1 MGKIEVDDED
11 FFPHFYWPMNEY
23 DHSEN
28 KLLTDLRPTDPPP
41 YVHRSLTRHG
51 NYCEKDHRRLLNEF
65 RPRSSGFEFT
75 HCVSTLIIILL
86 EFAFDETLISNDLAV
101 ITIWNHT
108 IL

>member
-11 FFPHFYWPMNEY
+11 SFPHFYWPMNEY

-41 YVHRSLTRHG
+41 YVHRSLTIESTRHG
-51 NYCEKDHRRLLNEF
+51 NYCENDHRREF
-65 RPRSSGFEFT
+65 RLRSSDFT
-75 HCVSTLIIILL
+75 HCVSTLIIILVDVTV
-86 EFAFDETLISNDLAV
+86 DEPPVSNDVV
-101 ITIWNHT
+101 IIIWSQT